1 MLIADTARR
10 LSKYC
15 RAARNPC
22 CFPGDQWSRV
32 TFSCEFKF
40 LVWGK
45 TQGFCGKPVWIKLC
59 SFSLFSVSYPFML
72 HVCCDWSLKWNDQA
86 LEKGVLHQH
95 WVESKTPVP
104 SPQGK
109 LFPVGKAR
117 GKEGALWVGRQGAVI
132 PHVGPVMTITC
143 CASTALLSSHCLL
156 NGQLWYKPHSKVTAA
171 GTCQFFNIHNHLQY
185 LWVCEGVGWKPF
197 FVVHLH

>member
-1 MLIADTARR
+1 MSETACLAYRSSALFCMSVCDLIILFICLKVQHIFQCDLIMLTADTARR

-117 GKEGALWVGRQGAVI
+117 GKEGAL
-132 PHVGPVMTITC
+132 
-143 CASTALLSSHCLL
+143 
-156 NGQLWYKPHSKVTAA
+156 
-171 GTCQFFNIHNHLQY
+171 
-185 LWVCEGVGWKPF
+185 
-197 FVVHLH
+197 